1 MQETYIE
8 QYHQKMVSGEI
19 VVCKR
24 IRQVY
29 DMLVNK
35 LYNPEGNW
43 VFDLELANLPIT
55 FIETFCKQAQGA
67 LGSTLE
73 LELFQKAKYQAI
85 FGFVDKD
92 TGLRQ
97 YQEVLDIR
105 GRKNGKTT
113 ELSATELFMLVGD
126 GEGSPEVYNI
136 ATKLEQSKK
145 GFNECYKMV
154 QQSKELNKCLK
165 KRKSDIYFPAN
176 FGTIQALASNSNGLD
191 GLNGHAIVIDELAAI
206 KNRDIYDLMK
216 QSMSARR
223 QPLLTCITTNG
234 FVRNGIFDAQY
245 EYACK
250 ILDGKAKDDR
260 FIAFIYELDDK
271 DEWDKEECWI
281 KANPG
286 LGTIKSID
294 FLRNCVKKAKEDP
307 AFKAT
312 VMVKDFNMKENSATT
327 WLRYD
332 ELNNESTFDAK
343 ELGFRYAI
351 GGFDLAETTDLASAK
366 AVMMRPDDGTIY
378 VKSMYWLPSEKLNF
392 KEGEDFVPY
401 QLWEQQGLLRVSN
414 GGKVNPYDILE
425 WFKELRDSED
435 IYIPWIGYDPWHVD
449 ASLLQAFEN
458 EFGKEA
464 MIKVRQGVQTLSF
477 PMKSMKGD
485 LIENKINYNNH
496 PILKWCLSN
505 MEIKTDING
514 NIQPIKGMDNRKRID
529 GGVALI
535 IAYVVLQEK
544 LNEYLNI
551 I

>member
-1 MQETYIE
+1 MQKTYIE
-8 QYHQKMVSGEI
+8 QYHQLMVSGEI

-24 IRQVY
+24 IRQLY
-29 DMLVNK
+29 DKLVHD
-35 LYNPEGNW
+35 LYNPQDNW
-43 VFDLELANLPIT
+43 VFDLELANLPID

-67 LGSTLE
+67 LGDTLE
-73 LELFQKAKYQAI
+73 LELFQKAKFQAI
-85 FGFVDKD
+85 FGFVDKE
-92 TGLRQ
+92 TGLRK

-154 QQSKELNKCLK
+154 QQSDELNKVLK
-165 KRKSDIYFPAN
+165 KRKSDIYFPSN

-223 QPLLTCITTNG
+223 QPLLSCITTNG

-245 EYACK
+245 DYACGV
-250 ILDGKAKDDR
+250 LDGKIKDDR

-294 FLRNCVKKAKEDP
+294 FLRNCVEKAKNDP

-332 ELNNESTFDAK
+332 ELNNESTFDTKA
-343 ELGFRYAI
+343 LGFRYAI

-366 AVMMRPDDGTIY
+366 AIMMRRGDDTIY
-378 VKSMYWLPSEKLNF
+378 VKSMYWLPSEKLTF

-401 QLWEQQGLLRVSN
+401 QLWEQQGLLRVSEGN
-414 GGKVNPYDILE
+414 KVNPYDILE
-425 WFKELRDSED
+425 WYKELRDEED
-435 IYIPWIGYDPWHVD
+435 VYIAWIGYDPWHVD

-458 EFGKEA
+458 EFGKET

-477 PMKSMKGD
+477 PMKSMKAD

-535 IAYVVLQEK
+535 IGYVVLQEK
-544 LNEYLNI
+544 LQDYLNI

>member
-250 ILDGKAKDDR
+250 VLDGKVKDER

-286 LGTIKSID
+286 LGTIKSLD
-294 FLRNCVKKAKEDP
+294 FLRNCVKKAKDDP

-332 ELNNESTFDAK
+332 ELNNESTFDTK

-366 AVMMRPDDGTIY
+366 AIMMRRDDDTIY
-378 VKSMYWLPSEKLNF
+378 VKSMYWLPSEKLTF

-401 QLWEQQGLLRVSN
+401 QLWEQQGLLRVSEGN
-414 GGKVNPYDILE
+414 KVNPYDILE
-425 WFKELRDSED
+425 WYKELRDEED
-435 IYIPWIGYDPWHVD
+435 VYIAWIGYDPWHVD

-458 EFGKEA
+458 EFGKET

-477 PMKSMKGD
+477 PMKSMKAD

-535 IAYVVLQEK
+535 IGYVVLQEK
-544 LNEYLNI
+544 LQDYLNI

>member
-1 MQETYIE
+1 MLTYIE
-8 QYHQKMVSGEI
+8 QYHQLMVSGEL

-29 DMLVNK
+29 DILVHK
-35 LYNPEGNW
+35 IYYPKDNW
-43 VFDLELANLPIT
+43 VFDLELANLPIE
-55 FIETFCKQAQGA
+55 FIETFCKQAQGD
-67 LGSTLE
+67 LGANLK
-73 LELFQKAKYQAI
+73 LELFQKAKLQAI

-92 TGLRQ
+92 TGYRQ

-113 ELSATELFMLVGD
+113 ELSATELFLLLGD

-136 ATKLEQSKK
+136 ATKKEQAQK

-154 QQSKELNKCLK
+154 QQSKLLNKHIK
-165 KRKSDIYFPAN
+165 KRKSDLYCGAN
-176 FGTIQALASNSNGLD
+176 FGVLQALSSNSNGLD
-191 GLNGHAIVIDELAAI
+191 GLNGHGIVIDELAAI

-234 FVRNGIFDAQY
+234 FVRNGIFDSQY
-245 EYACK
+245 DYACGV
-250 ILDGKAKDDR
+250 LDGKIKDDR
-260 FIAFIYELDDK
+260 FLPFIYELDDK

-294 FLRNCVKKAKEDP
+294 FLRGCVNKAKDDP

-312 VMVKDFNMKENSATT
+312 VMVKDFNMKENAATT

-332 ELNNESTFDAK
+332 ELNNEAKFIMK
-343 ELGFRYAI
+343 ELNFRYGI

-366 AVMMRPDDGTIY
+366 ALMMKPGDDTIY
-378 VKSMYWLPSEKLNF
+378 VKSMYWLPSEKLVF

-414 GGKVNPYDILE
+414 GNKVNPYDILE
-425 WFKELRDSED
+425 WYKELRDNED
-435 IYIPWIGYDPWHVD
+435 MYILWIGYDPWHVD
-449 ASLLQAFEN
+449 ASLLQAFKN
-458 EFGKEA
+458 EFGDDA
-464 MIKVRQGVQTLSF
+464 MIPVRQGSHTLSF
-477 PMKSMKGD
+477 PMKSLKGD
-485 LIENKINYNNH
+485 LIANKVNYNNH

-514 NIQPIKGMDNRKRID
+514 NIQPIKGMDSRKRID

-535 IAYVVLQEK
+535 IAYVILQEK
-544 LNEYLNI
+544 LQDYLNVI
-551 I
+551 

>member
-1 MQETYIE
+1 MQITYIE
-8 QYHQKMVSGEI
+8 QYHQLMVSGEL
-19 VVCKR
+19 VVCNR

-29 DMLVNK
+29 DMLVHK
-35 LYNPEGNW
+35 IYYPDSNW
-43 VFDLELANLPIT
+43 VFNLELSMLPIE

-67 LGSTLE
+67 LGDTLR

-85 FGFVDKD
+85 FGFVDKT

-105 GRKNGKTT
+105 ARKNGKTT
-113 ELSATELFMLVGD
+113 ELSASELFMLVAD
-126 GEGSPEVYNI
+126 GEGSPEIYNI
-136 ATKLEQSKK
+136 ATKLEQSRK
-145 GFNECYKMV
+145 GFNECYKMI
-154 QQSKELNKCLK
+154 QQSEDLNLVLK

-234 FVRNGIFDAQY
+234 FIRNGIFDAQY

-250 ILDGKAKDDR
+250 VLDGKVKDDR

-286 LGTIKSID
+286 LGTIKNID
-294 FLRNCVKKAKEDP
+294 FLRNCVSKAKDDP

-312 VMVKDFNMKENSATT
+312 VMVKDFNMKENAATT

-332 ELNNESTFDAK
+332 ELNNEAVFDVK
-343 ELGFRYAI
+343 KLNFRYAI

-378 VKSMYWLPSEKLNF
+378 VKSMYWLPAEKLVF

-401 QLWEQQGLLRVSN
+401 QLWEQQGLLRVSEGN
-414 GGKVNPYDILE
+414 KVNPYDILE
-425 WFKELRDSED
+425 WFKELRDEED

-449 ASLLQAFEN
+449 SSLLQAFEN
-458 EFGKEA
+458 EFGKES
-464 MIKVRQGVQTLSF
+464 MMKVRQGVQTLSF
-477 PMKSMKGD
+477 PMKSMKAD
-485 LIENKINYNNH
+485 LKENKINYNNH
-496 PILKWCLSN
+496 KILKWCLSN

-514 NIQPIKGMDNRKRID
+514 NIQPVKGIDTRKRID

-535 IAYVVLQEK
+535 IAYVVLQDK
-544 LNEYLNI
+544 LQDYLNI

>member
-35 LYNPEGNW
+35 LYNPEDNW

-154 QQSKELNKCLK
+154 QQSKELNKRLK

-234 FVRNGIFDAQY
+234 FVRNGIFDSQY

-286 LGTIKSID
+286 LGTIKQID

-332 ELNNESTFDAK
+332 ELNNESIFDAK

-366 AVMMRPDDGTIY
+366 AIMMRPDDGTIY

-449 ASLLQAFEN
+449 ASLQQAFEN

>member
-1 MQETYIE
+1 MQKTYIE

-332 ELNNESTFDAK
+332 ELNNESIFDAK
-343 ELGFRYAI
+343 KLGFRYAI

-366 AVMMRPDDGTIY
+366 AIMMRPDDGTIY

-414 GGKVNPYDILE
+414 GSKVNPYDILE
-425 WFKELRDSED
+425 WFKELRDSDD

-449 ASLLQAFEN
+449 ASLKQAFEN

-477 PMKSMKGD
+477 PMKSMKAD
-485 LIENKINYNNH
+485 LKENKINYNNH

-505 MEIKTDING
+505 MEIKTDINC

-544 LNEYLNI
+544 LNDYLNI

>member
-24 IRQVY
+24 IRQLY
-29 DMLVNK
+29 DKLVHA
-35 LYNPEGNW
+35 LYNPQDNW
-43 VFDLELANLPIT
+43 VFDLELANLPID

-67 LGSTLE
+67 LGDTLK

-85 FGFVDKD
+85 FGFVDKY

-165 KRKSDIYFPAN
+165 KRKSDIYFPSN

-250 ILDGKAKDDR
+250 VLDGKVKDDR

-286 LGTIKSID
+286 LGTIKNID
-294 FLRNCVKKAKEDP
+294 FLRNCVKKAKDDP

-332 ELNNESTFDAK
+332 ELNNESTFDTK

-366 AVMMRPDDGTIY
+366 AIMMRPDDGTIY

-414 GGKVNPYDILE
+414 GNKVNPYDILE

-544 LNEYLNI
+544 LNDYLNI